1 MSWLDKIQERLVITT
16 GDRTRYYPN
25 WLNAVKT
32 KEWNVARFEFID
44 VRGTL
49 VKRGTNKGR
58 TFNIEI
64 YFQGED
70 HLDIAAQFEDSAD
83 DPRPWK
89 IEHPFYG
96 SLLCQPISLQFDNTV
111 YNVSKITG
119 TLVETIDESNP
130 QIKKDPIDEIYQK
143 VTNLQSVTE
152 QYFSVNMPKLTSI
165 DISHLTDNIESVNS
179 KVRTKIKLTV
189 DLQNYFNL
197 FNDANAKILD
207 ITSEPLEAIRAVQ
220 AMLNAPALFTDNVQ
234 SRLNMLTD
242 QFDLLVDTV
251 RTILT
256 VGDKLIFEN
265 NIVNSMA
272 TIAQAVVT
280 EIDYEN
286 RKQVVGVVD
295 VIVGKYDEMIE
306 LLDSLQTDNGGDPD
320 SYIPDAASMQAI
332 GSLVNTTVSQLF
344 NIALNQKQ
352 ERVVVLMEDTNVVLL
367 THKYYGL
374 DAADENIGKMIR
386 DNGIGLNELLQIKK
400 NRTIV
405 YYQ

>member
-32 KEWNVARFEFID
+32 KEWNVSRFEFID

-119 TLVETIDESNP
+119 ILVETIDESNP
-130 QIKKDPIDEIYQK
+130 QIKKDPIDEVYQK
-143 VTNLQSVTE
+143 VTNLQTVTE
-152 QYFSVNMPKLTSI
+152 EYFSVNITKLNSI
-165 DISHLTDNIESVNS
+165 DISHLSDNVENVNT
-179 KVRTKIKLTV
+179 KVKSKIKLTV
-189 DLQNYFNL
+189 DFQEYFNL
-197 FNDANAKILD
+197 LNDANAKILD
-207 ITSEPLEAIRAVQ
+207 ITSEPLAAIRAVQ
-220 AMLNAPALFTDNVQ
+220 SMINAPALFADNVRA
-234 SRLNMLTD
+234 RLTMLTD
-242 QFDLLVDTV
+242 QFDLLITSV
-251 RTILT
+251 RNILT

-265 NIVNSMA
+265 NIAVTMS
-272 TIAQAVVT
+272 TICQAVVT
-280 EIDYEN
+280 EPDYEN
-286 RKQVVGVVD
+286 RKDVIEVVD
-295 VIVGKYDEMIE
+295 IIVGKYDEMIE
-306 LLDSLQTDNGGDPD
+306 ALDDLQTDNGGDPD
-320 SYIPDAASMQAI
+320 SYIPDAASMQAL
-332 GSLVNTTVSQLF
+332 GSLVNSTVSQLF

-352 ERVVVLMEDTNVVLL
+352 ERIVVLTEDTNVILL

-374 DAADENIGKMIR
+374 DAADENMDKMIR

-400 NRTIV
+400 NRKIA